1 MSNTTAINIS
11 AVTDALNS
19 LHHELE
25 NRLHGIQA
33 DLSRGRSQASQEQAQ
48 ETENDEVLH
57 ALAADARGELTEI
70 ANALSRIR
78 NGTYGVCAACG
89 VAIRPDRLAAYPMA
103 VRCVECANA

>member
-1 MSNTTAINIS
+1 MSNTTAININT
-11 AVTDALNS
+11 VTDALNS
-19 LHHELE
+19 LHTELE

-33 DLSRGRSQASQEQAQ
+33 DLSRGRSQDSQEQAQ

-78 NGTYGVCAACG
+78 NGTYGVCAACSMPMMPG
-89 VAIRPDRLAAYPMA
+89 VTSKHPES
-103 VRCVECANA
+103 C